1 MTLVVVIVLLLLLL
15 ATGLPVAFSLG
26 IAGTAG
32 LVMFGGPSLLTGI
45 LSTAPGS
52 AVGSYEF
59 MTIPMFLLMAE
70 FMVASRISDTLFS
83 AIACWTARLP
93 GGLGVATAL
102 TGAAFGAISGSSTA
116 AAATLSKSS
125 IPAMLAQ
132 GYERQFASGIV
143 SISGTLAML
152 IPPSVAIIFYGLL
165 SGASVA
171 KLLVAGIIPGV
182 LVTLVIIFTIWLL
195 IWRKPSITGK
205 TSTYT
210 WAEKLS
216 SLKVAGPFCALFLLV
231 TGLIYLGIATPVESS
246 AIGALGAL
254 VFTVIS
260 GRMTRA
266 IFLQAVA
273 RTCAT
278 SAMIALIVI
287 SAQIF
292 GYFITATG
300 TTQRLVEAVGAA
312 GLSPYT
318 VLAFLVVLYL
328 VLGCFLD
335 QLSILILTIPIA
347 LPLIIKLGFD
357 PIWFGILVILLAEV
371 GMVTPPVGLNVF
383 VVSKSTNTPVS
394 EVFHGVWPHVAAHVA
409 LILVLIIFP
418 QIVLWLPSTMGGRA

>member
-1 MTLVVVIVLLLLLL
+1 MTLAFVTALLLLLL
-15 ATGLPVAFSLG
+15 AAGLPVAFCLG
-26 IAGTAG
+26 ISGAVG
-32 LVMFGGPSLLTGI
+32 LLIFGGPELLTGI

-70 FMVASRISDTLFS
+70 FMVASRISDSLFFS
-83 AIACWTARLP
+83 IACWTGRLP

-125 IPAMLAQ
+125 IPAMLTQ
-132 GYERQFASGIV
+132 GYERRFAAGIV

-171 KLLVAGIIPGV
+171 KLLVAGIIPGI

-195 IWRKPSITGK
+195 LWLKPGLAGK
-205 TSTYT
+205 SSSFT
-210 WAEKLS
+210 WTEKFA
-216 SLKVAGPFCALFLLV
+216 SLKVAGPFLALFFLV
-231 TGLIYLGIATPVESS
+231 TGLIYTGIATPVESS
-246 AIGALGAL
+246 AIGAMGAL
-254 VFTVIS
+254 LFTALSGKLTRSVFVKA
-260 GRMTRA
+260 MTR
-266 IFLQAVA
+266 
-273 RTCAT
+273 TCST
-278 SAMIALIVI
+278 SAMIGLIVI
-287 SAQIF
+287 CAQIF

-300 TTQRLVEAVGAA
+300 TTQSLVEFVGNS
-312 GLSPYT
+312 GVSPYT

-347 LPLIIKLGFD
+347 LPLVVKLGFD

-383 VVSKSTNTPVS
+383 VVSKSTGMPVG
-394 EVFHGVWPHVAAHVA
+394 EVFHGVWPHVAAHVL
-409 LILVLIIFP
+409 LIIVMIIFP
-418 QIVLWLPSTMGGRA
+418 QIILWLPSTM